1 MYFFLSFETISHI
14 QKNYQYI
21 TKTFF
26 PEPCESK
33 LLIWGVRWTT
43 LRAPLH
49 PWNWERQGLA
59 LGSGLGGEVT
69 EWDGLH
75 FETGAPG
82 CQSCCGAEMNPADG
96 SQTGS
101 PWEALLLA
109 GCLGRP
115 GDHRR
120 ERACRKQGP
129 RAVHQPPASWRRHCP
144 PQGASLCV
152 SSSWRRERLQKKR
165 GKSARGFCAT
175 QGPALSYNCPRRAG
189 ALMPLT
195 SFSLPQPAAQEEPD
209 APPAPAPPRR
219 RPALS
224 RSQLGQEESWMRLCA
239 EQTCLL
245 NVTSGL
251 FIVVINDWKSSRT
264 CPRLHSGAEK
274 NRLRDPVWRGGDGKQ

>member
-1 MYFFLSFETISHI
+1 MYFFLSFETTSHI

-26 PEPCESK
+26 PEPFESK
-33 LLIWGVRWTT
+33 LLIWGLRWTT

-59 LGSGLGGEVT
+59 LGSGLGGEVA

-75 FETGAPG
+75 FQTGAPG
-82 CQSCCGAEMNPADG
+82 CQSSRGAEMDPADG
-96 SQTGS
+96 CQTGS

-129 RAVHQPPASWRRHCP
+129 RALHQPPASWRRHCP

-175 QGPALSYNCPRRAG
+175 QGPALSYNCPRRAEPSCRWPLLPSPTCSSGG
-189 ALMPLT
+189 ARRSSRPRPSAQT
-195 SFSLPQPAAQEEPD
+195 SSPEPVPAGTGGELNETLRTTDFSPERDQWTFYCCE
-209 APPAPAPPRR
+209 
-219 RPALS
+219 
-224 RSQLGQEESWMRLCA
+224 
-239 EQTCLL
+239 
-245 NVTSGL
+245 
-251 FIVVINDWKSSRT
+251 NDWKSSRT

-274 NRLRDPVWRGGDGKQ
+274 NQLRDPVWRGGDGKQ